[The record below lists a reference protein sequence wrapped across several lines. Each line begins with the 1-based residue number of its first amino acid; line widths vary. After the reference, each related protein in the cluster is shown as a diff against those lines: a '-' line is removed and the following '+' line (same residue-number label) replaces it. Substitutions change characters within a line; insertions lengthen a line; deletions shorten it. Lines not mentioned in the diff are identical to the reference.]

1 MRSKVILMAAAAA
14 LCLTSLAA
22 AAQNGG
28 PRSPNDYYSQS
39 DRDGYYDRSGA
50 YRRMQEA
57 QRREDIREDMREERR
72 EDRRDARREARDERN
87 YYRQGAYEQNCQR
100 GNAVA
105 GTIFG
110 AAAGGLV
117 GSAASRGNGGAVI
130 GGAVLGGLLGNTIAR
145 DIDCNDQPYAFNVY
159 SNGLNGQVG
168 RRYDWNRGANRGYF
182 QPTREFRR
190 SGTVCREFIAT
201 SYRGGREMRRQGV
214 ACRASDG
221 NWRFD

>member
-1 MRSKVILMAAAAA
+1 MKNKAILMAAAAAA
-14 LCLTSLAA
+14 LCLTPLAA
-22 AAQNGG
+22 SAQNG
-28 PRSPNDYYSQS
+28 PRSADGYYSQS
-39 DRDGYYDRSGA
+39 DRNGYYDRDGS
-50 YRRMQEA
+50 YRRMQEE
-57 QRREDIREDMREERR
+57 QRREDAREERR
-72 EDRRDARREARDERN
+72 EDRREARREARDERN

-110 AAAGGLV
+110 AAAGGVL
-117 GSAASRGNGGAVI
+117 GSAVSRGNGGAVI

-168 RRYDWNRGANRGYF
+168 RRYDWNRGPNRGYF

-201 SYRGGREMRRQGV
+201 SYRGSREMRRNGV

>member
-1 MRSKVILMAAAAA
+1 MRSKVILMAAAA

-57 QRREDIREDMREERR
+57 QRREDIREDMREDRR
-72 EDRRDARREARDERN
+72 EARREARDERN

-110 AAAGGLV
+110 AAAGGIL
-117 GSAASRGNGGAVI
+117 GSAVSRGNGGAVV

-168 RRYDWNRGANRGYF
+168 RRYDWNRGSNRGYF

-201 SYRGGREMRRQGV
+201 SYRGAREMRRNGV

>member
-1 MRSKVILMAAAAA
+1 MKKRQILLAAAA
-14 LCLTSLAA
+14 LCLTPLAA
-22 AAQNGG
+22 AAQNG
-28 PRSPNDYYSQS
+28 PRSSDGYYSQS
-39 DRDGYYDRSGA
+39 DRSGYYDRSGS
-50 YRRMQEA
+50 YRRMQEE
-57 QRREDIREDMREERR
+57 QRREERR
-72 EDRRDARREARDERN
+72 EDRREAREDRN

-110 AAAGGLV
+110 AAAGGIL
-117 GSAASRGNGGAVI
+117 GSAVSRGNGGAVV
-130 GGAVLGGLLGNTIAR
+130 GGAVLGGLLGNTISR

-168 RRYDWNRGANRGYF
+168 RRYDWNRGPNRGYF

-201 SYRGGREMRRQGV
+201 SYRGNREMRRQGV

>member
-1 MRSKVILMAAAAA
+1 MRNNAILMAAAAA

-22 AAQNGG
+22 SAQNG
-28 PRSPNDYYSQS
+28 PRSSDGYYSQS
-39 DRDGYYDRSGA
+39 DSNGYYDRSGS
-50 YRRMQEA
+50 YRRMQEE
-57 QRREDIREDMREERR
+57 QRREDAREE
-72 EDRRDARREARDERN
+72 RREARDERN

-117 GSAASRGNGGAVI
+117 GSAVSRGNGGAVI
-130 GGAVLGGLLGNTIAR
+130 GGAVLGGLLGNTISR

-159 SNGLNGQVG
+159 SNGLNGEVG
-168 RRYDWNRGANRGYF
+168 RRYDWNRGSNRGYF

-201 SYRGGREMRRQGV
+201 SYRGSREMRRNGI

>member
-1 MRSKVILMAAAAA
+1 MRRRVILMAAAA
-14 LCLTSLAA
+14 LCLTSLSAV
-22 AAQNGG
+22 AQNG
-28 PRSPNDYYSQS
+28 PHSPDRYYSQS
-39 DRDGYYDRSGA
+39 DRGGYYDRSGS

-57 QRREDIREDMREERR
+57 QRREDIREERR
-72 EDRRDARREARDERN
+72 EDRREARREARDERN

-110 AAAGGLV
+110 VAAGGLL
-117 GSAASRGNGGAVI
+117 GSAVSQGNGGAVV

-168 RRYDWNRGANRGYF
+168 RRYDWNRGQNRGYF

-201 SYRGGREMRRQGV
+201 SYRGAREMRRNGV

-221 NWRFD
+221 DWRFD

>member
-1 MRSKVILMAAAAA
+1 MRSKVILMAAAA

-22 AAQNGG
+22 VAQNG
-28 PRSPNDYYSQS
+28 PRNPNDYYSQS
-39 DRDGYYDRSGA
+39 DRDGYYDRSGS

-57 QRREDIREDMREERR
+57 QRREDAREEWRDERR
-72 EDRRDARREARDERN
+72 EDRREARREARDERN

-117 GSAASRGNGGAVI
+117 GSAVSRGNGGAVV

-201 SYRGGREMRRQGV
+201 SYRGGREYRREGI

>member
-1 MRSKVILMAAAAA
+1 MAAATA
-14 LCLTSLAA
+14 LCLTPLAA
-22 AAQNGG
+22 AAQNG
-28 PRSPNDYYSQS
+28 PRNPNGYYSQS
-39 DRDGYYDRSGA
+39 DRSGYYARDGS
-50 YRRMQEA
+50 YRRMQEE
-57 QRREDIREDMREERR
+57 QRREDAREERR
-72 EDRRDARREARDERN
+72 EAREERN
-87 YYRQGAYEQNCQR
+87 YYRQGAYEQSCQR

-110 AAAGGLV
+110 AAAGGIL
-117 GSAASRGNGGAVI
+117 GSSVSRGNGGAVV
-130 GGAVLGGLLGNTIAR
+130 GGAVLGGLLGNTISR

-168 RRYDWNRGANRGYF
+168 RRYDWNRGPNRGYF

-201 SYRGGREMRRQGV
+201 SYRGNREMRRQGV